1 MITVIKT
8 LIKDAKAYI
17 AIHFFK
23 SKSGIGQHRNFMS
36 LVVASTHFVFL
47 DFISKA

>member
-36 LVVASTHFVFL
+36 LVASTHFVFL